1 MPLLGEPALLPGVG
15 VVRDHE
21 VAPGERRLD
30 VDLGARRGLARLLDG
45 LARPQQGL
53 RRDAGPV
60 GALAAHQL
68 ALHDR
73 DAQAALGQRPGAVLA
88 GDPAPSTMTS

>member
-1 MPLLGEPALLPGVG
+1 MPLLGQPALLPGVG

-30 VDLGARRGLARLLDG
+30 VDLGARRR
-45 LARPQQGL
+45 LARPVHRLAGPQQRLGG
-53 RRDAGPV
+53 DAGPV

-68 ALHDR
+68 ALDEGHP
-73 DAQAALGQRPGAVLA
+73 QAALGQRARRSA
-88 GDPAPSTMTS
+88 RPASRRRAR